1 MRILP
6 QHPPWLPSAK
16 RAVDAVEPDRL
27 RILGAADEADLLEL
41 VNTLPIDHV
50 FLRDQLEDGAGPHR
64 SGGFFLGY
72 FDHQGLA
79 AACWLGANIVPTN
92 TSTEVGELFGAVAR
106 RLGRLF
112 ASVFGPAQAVHG
124 IWRQLRHGRQNAFG
138 VRDDQPLMA
147 MSAPSATV
155 EPSPSVRCAW
165 PEEFGL
171 VLPASAAMFREELG
185 FSPFVN
191 GDNSYQERVQDLID
205 MGHTLIGFDEQ
216 QRLNFKA
223 DLGTVTADCAQ
234 VQGVWVPPHQR
245 GKGIARGGMAAT
257 VAYGLSLAK
266 NVSLY
271 VNDYNTA
278 ARRVYEHVGFQ
289 QVGSFATI
297 LL

>member
-6 QHPPWLPSAK
+6 QHLPWLPSAK
-16 RAVDAVEPDRL
+16 RAVAAVEAGHL
-27 RILGAADEADLLEL
+27 RILTSADEADLLQL
-41 VNTLPIDHV
+41 VNTLPVEHV

-72 FDHQGLA
+72 FDHNGLA
-79 AACWLGANIVPTN
+79 AACWLGANIVPTS
-92 TSTEVGELFGAVAR
+92 TSAEVGELFGAVAR

-112 ASVFGPAQAVHG
+112 ASVFGPAEAVHG
-124 IWRQLRHGRQNAFG
+124 IWSQLQHGRQKAFG
-138 VRDDQPLMA
+138 LRKDQPLMV
-147 MSAPSATV
+147 MSAESTTV
-155 EPSPSVRCAW
+155 PASPQIRCAR

-191 GDNSYQERVQDLID
+191 GDNSYQERVQELID
-205 MGHTLIGFDEQ
+205 KGHTLIGFDSAE
-216 QRLNFKA
+216 RLNFKA

-234 VQGVWVPPHQR
+234 VQGVWVPPQHR

-257 VAYGLSLAK
+257 VAYGLTLAK

-278 ARRVYEHVGFQ
+278 ARRVYEYVGFRQ
-289 QVGSFATI
+289 IGSFATV
-297 LL
+297 LF